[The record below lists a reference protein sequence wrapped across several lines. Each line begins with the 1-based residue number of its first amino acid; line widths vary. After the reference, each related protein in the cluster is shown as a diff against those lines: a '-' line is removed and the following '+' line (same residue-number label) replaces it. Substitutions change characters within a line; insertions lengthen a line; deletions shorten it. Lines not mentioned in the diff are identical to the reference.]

1 MSGSAPTNN
10 SAVQFEMQQA
20 AQAQQKEADRQA
32 RLQQGQ
38 TLIDQIFNGSPVMG
52 SKTASYDWSSFKPG
66 GAYDATTGGTTT
78 ASGVPEGFT
87 AVQVPTKGG
96 GGGGGGAA
104 NVPQYIA
111 NPNSGG
117 RGPGP
122 QGGAQNPFMENQAYT
137 AGGAGGGGTTWALKD
152 ANGKLYYQG
161 DPLSY
166 SQSYDTGQRTGGF
179 DDTFYNTY
187 KQKVLDYYNPQEQR
201 QYDENLRNLRYN
213 LANSGNL
220 ISSTAADQQGEQA
233 YNDALAKAAIV
244 ANANSQTGQLKN
256 QIQSNKEN
264 LLSQLYATEDPTL
277 TANLAESSA
286 KASQLQDPTLTPGA
300 AFLTPALSAVGS
312 AAQGYLYPNPYGYG
326 QQQPQ
331 QGTVAPASGTG
342 SGRLSGS

>member
-1 MSGSAPTNN
+1 MSGSASTNN

-32 RLQQGQ
+32 RLTQGQ
-38 TLIDQIFNGSPVMG
+38 KAIDAIFNGQPVMG
-52 SKTASYDWSSFKPG
+52 SKTSNYDWSTFKPDSNALTAAYGG
-66 GAYDATTGGTTT
+66 GATQDTGAPAGY
-78 ASGVPEGFT
+78 T
-87 AVQVPTKGG
+87 AVQVPAKGG
-96 GGGGGGAA
+96 GSGGGQGAYTPGAMLNTGTTRAPGTWSAASGGGG
-104 NVPQYIA
+104 
-111 NPNSGG
+111 SGS
-117 RGPGP
+117 
-122 QGGAQNPFMENQAYT
+122 
-137 AGGAGGGGTTWALKD
+137 GGTTWALKD
-152 ANGKLYYQG
+152 ANGKIYYQG
-161 DPLSY
+161 DPLSVT
-166 SQSYDTGQRTGGF
+166 SQYDTGQRTGGF
-179 DDTFYNTY
+179 DDAFYNKY
-187 KQKVLDYYNPQEQR
+187 NQKILDYYNPQEKR

-256 QIQSNKEN
+256 QIQSNKES
-264 LLSQLYATEDPTL
+264 LISQLYATEDPTL